1 MFGVIGLTATVGV
14 VRYFFEKMN
23 KNSDEKLKATPA
35 NKVREKSTS
44 DHEKF
49 SAPKQQKTKN
59 EFRHNISGF
68 EKHES
73 ELKEKISKSSAT
85 NRIIN
90 SDKHLDVD
98 LVQSKLTRNK
108 VDVCDHTKDVKAPK
122 VVWNDQHFVEGS
134 LPVRYLNETG
144 SPVQSFIKN
153 TYLNQTDT
161 NKANGSH
168 EKIYDIYDSRER
180 SHDDIDSTVQSSI

>member
-1 MFGVIGLTATVGV
+1 MVEVIFLPCLLLFIGLSATFGVVCYFSEKIIG
-14 VRYFFEKMN
+14 
-23 KNSDEKLKATPA
+23 NSDEKLHANPA
-35 NKVREKSTS
+35 NKVREKYTS

-49 SAPKQQKTKN
+49 SAPKPKN
-59 EFRHNISGF
+59 KNDEFQYKISGL
-68 EKHES
+68 EKREI
-73 ELKEKISKSSAT
+73 ELKENISKISAT

-134 LPVRYLNETG
+134 LPVRYPNETG
-144 SPVQSFIKN
+144 SPVQSSIK
-153 TYLNQTDT
+153 TQ
-161 NKANGSH
+161 
-168 EKIYDIYDSRER
+168 I
-180 SHDDIDSTVQSSI
+180 